1 MGRVVTNDR
10 LEVVCCLFFGT
21 HHVLLCL
28 FGGRKHN
35 KTNQRR
41 KRRRSLSHTRRQT
54 TWQRSLVSTFRCIY
68 THTHTHTISLLRLSG
83 GVKNFSLSLLSNQS
97 SSGDECTTSVVRT
110 HFRGIHPQTLLI
122 ITCMY
127 THNTRRGYPAHVS
140 DRMTTVCVCVYVP
153 QYWKS
158 PGNLDEF
165 SLVFD
170 SLSIP
175 PSWVT
180 KASFKRVWFEP
191 KNRTQFWW
199 CISLETSRSEFL
211 FGE

>member
-140 DRMTTVCVCVYVP
+140 DRMTTVCVCVCSSVLKKP
-153 QYWKS
+153 RKFGRVFTRFRFSQYS
-158 PGNLDEF
+158 TELGNKGEF
-165 SLVFD
+165 QTSLVRAEK
-170 SLSIP
+170 SHTVLMMYI
-175 PSWVT
+175 T
-180 KASFKRVWFEP
+180 G
-191 KNRTQFWW
+191 N
-199 CISLETSRSEFL
+199 
-211 FGE
+211 